1 MRHRFETFHSTTKGE
16 GMTRIRFARWAVV
29 LSALAI
35 VSAACAQQPEQQP
48 ADGETQVEGVF
59 LMAADGVLSD
69 TFMETP
75 ESEDMF
81 FSGPATPEDN
91 PAYEEFVAAYE
102 EEYGEPPISA
112 YHAHAYDAV
121 MMLLA
126 AVEEVAQVQGQS
138 ITIDR
143 TELREALYATEGF
156 EGLTGTLS
164 CDVFGDCA
172 DPNVKVFHNG
182 ADQETLADVHGNVV
196 FELEEGEDPLGTND
210 APAPDYSTDVEPL
223 QIGPGDPFK
232 LAAMEVITTESASL
246 GEDQVRGI
254 ELAISDYGGEFE
266 GHEITLQVE
275 DEGCDSE
282 VGTTAAEKVVSDP
295 QIVGIIGT
303 SCSGA
308 GVPAA
313 QIMSEAGLVMIS
325 GSNTSPFLTSLA
337 GEQASDWQP
346 GYLRTAHNDQI
357 QGLAA
362 ATYAFEELGVTS
374 AATIHDGDPYTQ
386 GLAEAFGTAFQ
397 DLGGE
402 VSLATAINVGDTDM
416 RPVLTEVQNSGA
428 QFIYFPIFEPE
439 GNFIADQARDIFGT
453 VLTEPL

>member
-1 MRHRFETFHSTTKGE
+1 
-16 GMTRIRFARWAVV
+16 MTRIRFARWAVV

-35 VSAACAQQPEQQP
+35 VSAACAQQQDGGQ
-48 ADGETQVEGVF
+48 ATDGETTEVEGVF

-81 FSGPATPEDN
+81 FSGPAVPEDD
-91 PAYEEFVAAYE
+91 PAYDEFVAAYE

-112 YHAHAYDAV
+112 YHAHAYDAT
-121 MMLLA
+121 MMILT
-126 AVEEVAQVQGQS
+126 AVEQVASVSGQTV
-138 ITIDR
+138 TIDR
-143 TELREALYATEGF
+143 TELREALYATEGYQ
-156 EGLTGTLS
+156 GLTGTLS

-172 DPNVKVFHNG
+172 DPNVKVFFNG
-182 ADQETLADVHGNVV
+182 PDQESLEDVHSNIV
-196 FELEEGEDPLGTND
+196 FELDEGEDPLGTND
-210 APAPDYSTDVEPL
+210 AAAPDYATDVEPL
-223 QIGPGDPFK
+223 EIGAGEPFK
-232 LAAMEVITTESASL
+232 LAGIQVLSTESASL
-246 GEDQVRGI
+246 GVDQQRGI
-254 ELAISDYGGEFE
+254 ELAIADYGGEFE
-266 GHEITLQVE
+266 GHEITLQME
-275 DEGCDSE
+275 DGQCDAE
-282 VGTTAAEKVVSDP
+282 AGATAAERIASDP

-313 QIMSEAGLVMIS
+313 QVMTEAGLVMIS

-362 ATYAFEELGVTS
+362 ATYAYNELGVTS

-386 GLAEAFGTAFQ
+386 GLAEAFGSAFQ

-428 QFIYFPIFEPE
+428 QLIYFPIFEPE

-453 VLTEPL
+453 VLTEPI

>member
-1 MRHRFETFHSTTKGE
+1 
-16 GMTRIRFARWAVV
+16 MTRIRFARWATV

-35 VSAACAQQPEQQP
+35 VSAACAQQETGGGG
-48 ADGETQVEGVF
+48 DGDGDGQQVEGVF

-81 FSGPATPEDN
+81 FSGPAVPEGE
-91 PAYEEFVAAYE
+91 PAYDEFRTAYE

-112 YHAHAYDAV
+112 YHAHAYDAT
-121 MMLLA
+121 MMLLTA
-126 AVEEVAQVQGQS
+126 IEQVAQVSGQTV
-138 ITIDR
+138 TIDR
-143 TELREALYATEGF
+143 TELREALYATADYQ
-156 EGLTGTLS
+156 GLTGTLT

-172 DPNVKVFHNG
+172 DPNVKVFFNG
-182 ADQETLADVHGNVV
+182 PDQETLEDVHGNIV
-196 FELEEGEDPLGTND
+196 FELDEGEDPLGTGG
-210 APAPDYSTDVEPL
+210 ATAPDYATDVEPL
-223 QIGPGDPFK
+223 EIGAGEPLK
-232 LAAMEVITTESASL
+232 LAAIQVLTTESASL
-246 GEDQVRGI
+246 GIDQERGI
-254 ELAISDYGGEFE
+254 ELAIADYGGEFE
-266 GHEITLQVE
+266 GHEITLQSE
-275 DEGCDSE
+275 DGQCDSE
-282 VGTTAAEKVVSDP
+282 AGTTAAERIVSDP
-295 QIVGIIGT
+295 QVVGIIGT

-308 GVPAA
+308 GVPAS

-337 GEQASDWQP
+337 GEQASDYQP

-386 GLAEAFGTAFQ
+386 GLAEAFGSAFQ
-397 DLGGE
+397 ELGGE

-428 QFIYFPIFEPE
+428 QLIYFPIFEPE

-453 VLTEPL
+453 VLTEPI